1 MKRSYGPKAGVR
13 RQPRI
18 GDRRHIQ
25 IYVDN
30 ELHDLIMRLARQQN
44 ISRSMVARQLMA
56 RGAETIPT
64 TEIPSHGN

>member
-1 MKRSYGPKAGVR
+1 MKRTR

-25 IYVDN
+25 IYVDVQ
-30 ELHDLIMRLARQQN
+30 LHELIMKLARQQN

-56 RGAETIPT
+56 QGAASSFP
-64 TEIPSHGN
+64 TEISNDGY

>member
-1 MKRSYGPKAGVR
+1 MKRTR

-25 IYVDN
+25 IYVDV

-44 ISRSMVARQLMA
+44 ISRSMAARQLMA
-56 RGAETIPT
+56 QGATSLL
-64 TEIPSHGN
+64 PSEVSTHGH